1 MVSTHLKNDSQIG
14 SFPQIGLNIK
24 NLWNHHL
31 VPECRS
37 FVFQWKILAVVVS
50 EKTLT
55 GWKRSICWYHFPHIV
70 GIKNA
75 SIFEGSIQIKTCF
88 MVQIHPWR
96 LIWNIIPWSFGSD
109 HFFLSISWLMAV
121 GSSRYNLPGC
131 KSVITWHISHTLSW
145 CHFRAFIPRHA
156 PWHQANPSLFA
167 CLLENVGRWEVAVVN
182 HPNQHS
188 FHSHLSL
195 GSYKGGHVLGV
206 SASRNATLSYV
217 FWVHMGWGGVGWG
230 GVVFTFLQT
239 CTRWWCTHQECYC
252 YGIHGVGWG
261 CVHVPSTFN
270 LHTLVMYTPGMLLLR
285 HSWGGVGWGCVHVPS
300 TFNLHTLV
308 MYTPGMLLLRYP
320 WVGVGLCSRSFNL
333 QLAHAGD
340 VHARECYCYGTHGV
354 GWGGVVFT
362 FLQLAHAGD
371 VHTRN
376 VTATALMGWGGVGL
390 CSRSFNLQLAHAGD
404 VHTRNV
410 TATALMGCGGVGL
423 CSRSF
428 NLQLAHAGDVHARN
442 VTATVSMGWGGVVFT
457 FLQPSTCTRWWCTR
471 QECYCYGTHGVGWGG
486 VVFTFL
492 QLAHAG
498 DVHTRNV
505 TATALMGWG
514 GVGLCSRSFNLQLAH
529 AGDVH
534 TRNVTAT
541 ALMGWGGVGLCSRSF
556 KLAHA
561 GDVHARNVTATALM
575 GWGGVGL
582 CSRSF
587 NLQLAHAGDVHAR
600 NVTATVSMGWGGAM
614 CSPASASYANK
625 TDQKD
630 RKKEK
635 KRRGV
640 SHTCKYNANNSEFEE
655 KTPFEARV
663 SEFLRK
669 LTISLQ
675 VLYARKPWVF
685 PHFVQKSC
693 WCWYWKSQTLQRSC
707 RRCDHVLP

>member
-1 MVSTHLKNDSQIG
+1 MKNPSCCG
-14 SFPQIGLNIK
+14 V
-24 NLWNHHL
+24 W
-31 VPECRS
+31 
-37 FVFQWKILAVVVS
+37 
-50 EKTLT
+50 KTLT

-70 GIKNA
+70 GVKNA
-75 SIFEGSIQIKTCF
+75 NIFEGSIQIKTCF

-195 GSYKGGHVLGV
+195 ESYKGGHVLGV

-217 FWVHMGWGGVGWG
+217 FWVHMGWGCVH
-230 GVVFTFLQT
+230 VPST

-300 TFNLHTLV
+300 TCTRWWCTHQECYCYGIHGVGWGCVHVPSTFNLHTLV

-320 WVGVGLCSRSFNL
+320 W
-333 QLAHAGD
+333 
-340 VHARECYCYGTHGV
+340 
-354 GWGGVVFT
+354 
-362 FLQLAHAGD
+362 
-371 VHTRN
+371 
-376 VTATALMGWGGVGL
+376 
-390 CSRSFNLQLAHAGD
+390 
-404 VHTRNV
+404 
-410 TATALMGCGGVGL
+410 GGVGL

-442 VTATVSMGWGGVVFT
+442 VTATALMGWGGVGLCSRSFNLHTLVMYT
-457 FLQPSTCTRWWCTR
+457 PGMLLLRHSWVGVGWGCVHVPSTCTRWWCTR

-505 TATALMGWG
+505 TATALMG
-514 GVGLCSRSFNLQLAH
+514 C
-529 AGDVH
+529 
-534 TRNVTAT
+534 
-541 ALMGWGGVGLCSRSF
+541 M
-556 KLAHA
+556 
-561 GDVHARNVTATALM
+561 
-575 GWGGVGL
+575 
-582 CSRSF
+582 
-587 NLQLAHAGDVHAR
+587 
-600 NVTATVSMGWGGAM
+600 
-614 CSPASASYANK
+614 
-625 TDQKD
+625 
-630 RKKEK
+630 
-635 KRRGV
+635 
-640 SHTCKYNANNSEFEE
+640 
-655 KTPFEARV
+655 
-663 SEFLRK
+663 
-669 LTISLQ
+669 
-675 VLYARKPWVF
+675 KPY
-685 PHFVQKSC
+685 K
-693 WCWYWKSQTLQRSC
+693 
-707 RRCDHVLP
+707 